1 MEIKQLQNLYA
12 KLPQIGALAE
22 SLENNQVK
30 TIFLDGLLSSAAPM
44 MFSSL
49 FTKYQS
55 TVLFILNDADE
66 AGYFYH
72 DLTQVMGEDFVLY
85 FPSSYRRAVKYGQRD
100 SANEILRTE
109 VLSRLASDKN
119 ICMS

>member
-1 MEIKQLQNLYA
+1 MEIKQLQSLYA

-30 TIFLDGLLSSAAPM
+30 SIFLDGLVSSAAPM
-44 MFSSL
+44 VFGSL
-49 FTKYQS
+49 YNKYKS
-55 TVLFILNDADE
+55 TLLFILNDADE

-72 DLTQVMGEDFVLY
+72 DLTQVMGESNVLF
-85 FPSSYRRAVKYGQRD
+85 FPSSYRRAIKYGQHD

-109 VLSRLASDKN
+109 VLRRLGN
-119 ICMS
+119 NNE